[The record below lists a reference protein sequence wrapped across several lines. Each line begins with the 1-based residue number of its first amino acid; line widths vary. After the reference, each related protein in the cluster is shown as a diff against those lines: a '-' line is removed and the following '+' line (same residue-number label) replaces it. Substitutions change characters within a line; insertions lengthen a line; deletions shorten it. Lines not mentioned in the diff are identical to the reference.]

1 MAYNG
6 LSFVFDGIPSE
17 EYGLVLYDLTYS
29 VRTEGMFASPVS
41 IVEDRTAARYKPL
54 FYGTTQN
61 SPLEFTMTFGA
72 NQQRSNN
79 YKSYDRY
86 DLSVIA
92 SWLTGHNSYK
102 WLEITQPDMEVVRYK
117 CIITKLSHIELD
129 LSSWAFSCTV
139 HCDSPFAY
147 TYPETITYLVN
158 GTADFVFRNRSTYN
172 GYYMPKLVITLDSGY
187 NTFSIINHSDN
198 DRLFKFT
205 NVPST
210 PLTITIDNENEVI
223 TNTAGLNLY
232 PYFNYNFFR
241 LLRGDNQLEISGSA
255 SVKIYC
261 EFPMNVG
268 G

>member
-1 MAYNG
+1 MSYYG

-29 VRTEGMFASPVS
+29 TRTEGVFASPVS
-41 IVEDRTAARYKPL
+41 IIEDRTSARYKPL

-61 SPLEFTMTFGA
+61 TPLEFTMVFGA
-72 NQQRSNN
+72 NQKRANN
-79 YKSYDRY
+79 YKGYDRY

-117 CIITKLSHIELD
+117 CIITKLSHIQLD
-129 LSSWAFSCTV
+129 LTTWAFSCTV

-147 TYPETITYLVN
+147 TYPETMTYLIN
-158 GTADFVFRNRSTYN
+158 NSTDFVFRNISTYN
-172 GYYMPKLVITLDSGY
+172 GFYMPKLVIELNSGFGTL
-187 NTFSIINHSDN
+187 SITNHSDN
-198 DRLFKFT
+198 DREFKFT

-210 PLTITIDNENEVI
+210 PLTITVDNENEVI
-223 TNTAGLNLY
+223 TTFSGLNLY
-232 PYFNYNFFR
+232 PYFNYKFFR
-241 LLRGDNQLEISGSA
+241 LLRGDNHLTVSGRA
-255 SVKIYC
+255 SLKFIC